1 MFGIYLILQAVGLG
15 IVAQS
20 FKLEGKGAYTLAFGM
35 GSGLSLLVGFIMA
48 PSLIKLLIV
57 ILIMFFS
64 SKLNLTVE
72 DVQAAILNFF
82 RISYQILT
90 RVLSSRSFEPVARLM
105 PTSLTRFFLNHRPH
119 QQHRSRA
126 ASFNHPS
133 DEVIID
139 IESVPVTRL

>member
-20 FKLEGKGAYTLAFGM
+20 FKAEGKGVYTLAFGM

-72 DVQAAILNFF
+72 NVQAAILNFS
-82 RISYQILT
+82 RISYQILIG
-90 RVLSSRSFEPVARLM
+90 VLSSKSFEPVARLM
-105 PTSLTRFFLNHRPH
+105 PASLSSLFLNHRLH
-119 QQHRSRA
+119 QQPRSRTA
-126 ASFNHPS
+126 NFNYPS

-139 IESVPVTRL
+139 IESVPVSRS